1 MFIVLVANCASM
13 SWVNPEELD
22 EYLTVLSDPPT
33 EFVRDEYTDAV
44 SFRIDGIELDTTLVA
59 SEQWVNM
66 TERPTVTIAEGDEKT
81 KIRDDDLEALATILA
96 YQQDGKTE
104 LKDSESV
111 DDYMWNGLTYV
122 LDEPVDFSQA
132 PSEIVLRESDFYSV
146 VSHTSRL
153 IGDVLTDSQ
162 NSVRSER
169 RNRFD
174 TTGSLARN
182 LGSFYRPLGGTYM
195 TVVLDSDGTYY
206 LLLGNRSDRVVLWPK
221 LLTAFPAGYFK
232 PTDISYGD
240 IIDKHM
246 LGEYSREAMDVN
258 LKAQSD
264 NTSKGVNAISQLLRA
279 DKASFDVTGFG
290 IEAFTVSAELTG
302 VLLIEYPEYTE
313 YLFENLED
321 SYDVSHVTAI
331 PIQESTKK
339 KFKRIFDE
347 GRMTPQTAFAL
358 GTGLQHLDKHTDVT
372 VPFEVDTLFE

>member
-1 MFIVLVANCASM
+1 MFIVLVVICASM
-13 SWVNPEELD
+13 SWVNPEEL
-22 EYLTVLSDPPT
+22 EKYLTVLSDPPT
-33 EFVRDEYTDAV
+33 EFVHEEYTDAV
-44 SFRIDGIELDTTLVA
+44 SFRIDDIELDTTIIA
-59 SEQWVNM
+59 SEPWVNM
-66 TERPTVTIAEGDEKT
+66 DERPTIKIADGEQKT
-81 KIRDDDLEALATILA
+81 KIRDGDLEALATILA

-104 LKDSESV
+104 LTESESV

-122 LDEPVDFSQA
+122 LEESVDFSST
-132 PSEIVLRESDFYSV
+132 PSEIVIQESDFYSV

-153 IGDVLTDSQ
+153 IGDVLTESQ
-162 NSVRSER
+162 NSFRNER
-169 RNRFD
+169 HNQFD

-182 LGSFYRPLGGTYM
+182 INSFYRPLGGTYL
-195 TVVLDSDGTYY
+195 TVVLDKNDTYY

-240 IIDKHM
+240 MIDQHM
-246 LGEYSREAMDVN
+246 LGEYSREAMDVK
-258 LKAQSD
+258 LKSQSD

-290 IEAFTVSAELTG
+290 IEGFTVAAELSG

-331 PIQESTKK
+331 PIQESTKE
-339 KFKRIFDE
+339 KFKRIFAE

-358 GTGLQHLDKHTDVT
+358 GTGLQHLDENTDVP
-372 VPFEVDTLFE
+372 VPFEVETLFN